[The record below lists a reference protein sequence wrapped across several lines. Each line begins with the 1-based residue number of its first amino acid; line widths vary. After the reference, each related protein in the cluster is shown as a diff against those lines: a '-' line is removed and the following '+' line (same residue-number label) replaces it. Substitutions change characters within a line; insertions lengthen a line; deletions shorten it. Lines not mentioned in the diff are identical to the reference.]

1 MLRST
6 LLSPRLHARWQA
18 AMARRHPVA
27 GGEFTLKQNRIY
39 VLPGG
44 FGFAYGAT
52 AILVLVGAINYQLSL
67 AYLFA
72 FLMLGLGHSG
82 LIQAFR
88 NLLGLK
94 IQAEA
99 PRAVFVGQTAWFP
112 LHLRGGDKLT
122 RHALSFTADRSLPGT
137 PVTLRA
143 SVDDVVRV
151 GVPAAKRGWVS
162 LPRVVIETRYP
173 SGWCRAWSYATLD
186 ARCLVYPH
194 PEDNPPPW
202 AGSADENEQ
211 GQANNKGDDEFA
223 GLRPYVAGDT
233 PRHIAWKQSARQ
245 SHLSVRMFETPWT
258 MTRHFRW
265 DSVPLSDIEARLSR
279 LAAWILQAEAAG
291 ERYALSLPGAE
302 IEADHGPLHEA
313 RCLTALA
320 LYGSDAPAG
329 AAR

>member
-1 MLRST
+1 MLIP
-6 LLSPRLHARWQA
+6 PRLLPTWQRW
-18 AMARRHPVA
+18 MARRHPNA
-27 GGEFTLKQNRIY
+27 GTEFVLRQNRIY
-39 VLPGG
+39 VLPSG

-94 IQAEA
+94 IQVEA

-112 LHLRGGDKLT
+112 LRLSVSNKLD
-122 RHALSFTADRSLPGT
+122 RHALVLTAHRSLPGN
-137 PVTLRA
+137 PVGVA
-143 SVDDVVRV
+143 VGGEEVIGV
-151 GVPAAKRGWVS
+151 GVPAQHRGWLS
-162 LPRVVIETRYP
+162 LPRVTLETAYP
-173 SGWCRAWSYATLD
+173 SGWCRAWSYASLE

-194 PEDNPPPW
+194 PETDPPPW
-202 AGSADENEQ
+202 TGAPDNNEQ
-211 GQANNKGDDEFA
+211 GQINSKGDDEYA

-245 SHLSVRMFETPWT
+245 ENLAVRTFETPWT
-258 MTRHFRW
+258 ITRHFKW
-265 DSVPLSDIEARLSR
+265 DQVALNNAEARLSR

-291 ERYALSLPGAE
+291 ERYALTLPGAD
-302 IEADHGPLHEA
+302 IEAGHGPLHEA

-320 LYGSDAPAG
+320 LFGHDDAEPA
-329 AAR
+329 R